1 MRLGLRRAAV
11 NWAKFS
17 NLHKTDRVSGDFRNR
32 ACGRFRWYKAN
43 CTEYNRAPL
52 RASLSPLPQ
61 YVPADTL
68 APLPPH
74 RIAVAL
80 PPDQRPVG
88 SRWGRFRQG
97 TFITGFI
104 RFAPWHCRP
113 LVRRA
118 QVGLAPGLMRD
129 GAKRMNRLRR
139 AVGFCRPSC
148 NGAALDG
155 FAWLSPWPTCG
166 GCAARTGRPGTRVDA
181 GRRKPGLPH
190 LLHSRD
196 WSGGLVLR
204 L

>member
-1 MRLGLRRAAV
+1 MAKESGIFRLRSSLPLMKESVAAI
-11 NWAKFS
+11 A
-17 NLHKTDRVSGDFRNR
+17 R
-32 ACGRFRWYKAN
+32 
-43 CTEYNRAPL
+43 
-52 RASLSPLPQ
+52 Q
-61 YVPADTL
+61 
-68 APLPPH
+68 PH
-74 RIAVAL
+74 RITCRLVL

-88 SRWGRFRQG
+88 SRWGRFWQG
-97 TFITGFI
+97 TCITGFI
-104 RFAPWHCRP
+104 RFAPRHCRP

-155 FAWLSPWPTCG
+155 FAWLSPWPTCV
-166 GCAARTGRPGTRVDA
+166 GCAARTGRPGVQLDA

-190 LLHSRD
+190 LLHLRD

>member
-17 NLHKTDRVSGDFRNR
+17 NLHKTDRVSGDFQNQ

-97 TFITGFI
+97 IFITGFI

-155 FAWLSPWPTCG
+155 FAWLSPWPHVRRLCG
-166 GCAARTGRPGTRVDA
+166 AYRSAWRPVGCGTAKARSAPPATLARLV
-181 GRRKPGLPH
+181 
-190 LLHSRD
+190 
-196 WSGGLVLR
+196 GGLVLR